1 MLGLWGLN
9 CGAATKCF
17 RRAQAAILSN
27 YMYKHRASAAAAT
40 PSVSTAAT
48 AAITGFTVAS
58 ADGATRFYTV
68 TSAALDEEVAT
79 KRKELTPEEIE
90 KRRARAAERKHR
102 KRMAQDYNNRRAAYK
117 RQVSQLRKQ
126 YAEEYSRWKKEMEAA
141 KTTEQEKITRQR
153 LERQRRKNI
162 RSAQNALRQEELRQA
177 REKEFNEHLERQQIK
192 REAQEERYRRARQ
205 LVVDELEKEAPLW
218 LTTPEEVEAAFTHE
232 SEQLLWTRPGGV
244 IGAPNPSIDAHF
256 WQFETHAQQFRK
268 TFPLMR
274 DIFLEDMEEQ
284 AYVDANVDP
293 KFWTPERIEEHE
305 KMEEKARLR
314 AMVQTAG
321 RNELLRKQRQLIE
334 ADADKAAED
343 QSAIGRPPAVPS
355 MKVLH
360 DKEALEREG
369 ASLLLK
375 DPTRFFHFE
384 EESEQDEA
392 PRYSS
397 DEQEGDNEYEG
408 PTLGAPVRL
417 RDPVRDNTP
426 DGNPW
431 PRIIGKLERP
441 DTRTE
446 REKKQEERNL
456 RLMEAAEA
464 AEKAQ
469 KVETGGGAVEVD
481 LEREE
486 DIGEDIDYDTRPY
499 DSDEEEWFKGLDP
512 EKDKDIM
519 DIPAERRYTED
530 DFAFVVDKLEN
541 KVEFLQQE
549 FKLEVDTLKQ
559 EILTTKRMSADSPE
573 EETIEEGSVEAAF
586 LALSEQELI
595 ALSDLDDAYTP
606 DMPKEEFEKYMKE
619 IPGMTEE
626 QVMMVLKRDRGKKA

>member
-1 MLGLWGLN
+1 MLGLRGLRF
-9 CGAATKCF
+9 CAAANCF
-17 RRAQAAILSN
+17 RRAQAAVLSN
-27 YMYKHRASAAAAT
+27 NNGATTAAASAASTSRSTTGTAPVAGFSAA
-40 PSVSTAAT
+40 STT
-48 AAITGFTVAS
+48 TK
-58 ADGATRFYTV
+58 RFYTV
-68 TSAALDEEVAT
+68 TSIALEEEAAT
-79 KRKELTPEEIE
+79 KRKRKELTPEEIE
-90 KRRARAAERKHR
+90 ERRAKAAERKHHR
-102 KRMAQDYNNRRAAYK
+102 RMAQDYNNRRAAYK
-117 RQVSQLRKQ
+117 RQVSVLRKQ
-126 YAEEYSRWKKEMEAA
+126 YAEEYARWKKEMEAA
-141 KTTEQEKITRQR
+141 KSTEQEKITRKR

-177 REKEFNEHLERQQIK
+177 REKEFNEHLERQQII
-192 REAQEERYRRARQ
+192 REAQEERFRRARQ

-244 IGAPNPSIDAHF
+244 IGAPNPSTDAHF
-256 WQFETHAQQFRK
+256 WQFQAHAQDFRR
-268 TFPLMR
+268 TYPLMR
-274 DIFLEDMEEQ
+274 DVFLEDMEEE
-284 AYVDANVDP
+284 AYLDANVDAN
-293 KFWTPERIEEHE
+293 FWTPERVEEHE

-321 RNELLRKQRQLIE
+321 RNELLRKQRQFIE
-334 ADADKAAED
+334 ADADEALED
-343 QSAIGRPPAVPS
+343 ESAIGQLPAVPS

-384 EESEQDEA
+384 ESEQDEA
-392 PRYSS
+392 P
-397 DEQEGDNEYEG
+397 EEGDDDEYEG

-431 PRIIGKLERP
+431 PRIIGKVERP

-446 REKKQEERNL
+446 REKKQEERNI

-469 KVETGGGAVEVD
+469 KLEAGGGAIEVD

-486 DIGEDIDYDTRPY
+486 NIGDEIDYDTRPY

-512 EKDKDIM
+512 EKDADIM
-519 DIPAERRYTED
+519 NIPAERRYTED
-530 DFAFVVDKLEN
+530 DFAFVVDKLEG
-541 KVEFLQQE
+541 KVEFFEQE
-549 FKLEVDTLKQ
+549 LKLEFDSLRQ
-559 EILTTKRMSADSPE
+559 EILSNKRMMAESSDE
-573 EETIEEGSVEAAF
+573 EIIEEGSVEAAF
-586 LALSEQELI
+586 MALSDQELV
-595 ALSDLDDAYTP
+595 ALSDLDEAYSP
-606 DMPKEEFEKYMKE
+606 DMPREEFEAFMKD
-619 IPGMTEE
+619 IPGLTEE
-626 QVMMVLKRDRGKKA
+626 QLLMVLSRDREK